1 MLGLMFTGKIQKS
14 INRAF
19 AAPCISLYIGGTE
32 RTIAMIPSPICAN
45 LIHDYDLVSEASF
58 LLTDNVTRATRVKLS
73 EKLGSESTYPVEN

>member
-1 MLGLMFTGKIQKS
+1 MLGPMYSGKIQKS

-45 LIHDYDLVSEASF
+45 LIHDYDLVSKASF
-58 LLTDNVTRATRVKLS
+58 LLTDNVTRAQYLVLS
-73 EKLGSESTYPVEN
+73 YIYPELS